1 MAIFGWKKS
10 TDTSKDGAAA
20 GGGAGGAGT
29 GGVGSGGTGAGGF
42 EFSPEKARRWF
53 DHARVSHE
61 AGNYEYAMTCWLSGL
76 RFDPGNL
83 ESVKAFTASARMYTD
98 GNKKAS
104 SRELQKA
111 IIGKTDVDKYLTAL
125 LEWACKP
132 IDPEYAV
139 AAAAASAMIGLSTVT
154 QWMLP
159 TTLKV
164 IGSDPKPRKAN
175 FVKLMEIAEKQEQF
189 DIAVTAG
196 DTAVRLD
203 PADNKLSA
211 YVRNLSAQSSISR
224 GGFDKTGEEGGFR
237 QNIRNADKQRMINE
251 AERTGK
257 TESGMAGLMAVTRAE
272 YDANPLDKP
281 TIKKYA
287 NLLLERRAAGDEDVA
302 HAVLLKAHTATN
314 EFGFREAAGEI
325 KLRQGRRALKAIQ
338 VTMDAGAGD
347 EAAKANFAGA
357 YRAQLELEAAEYY
370 ERARAYPTNLSIK
383 LELGK
388 RQFELGQYQEAIDQ
402 FQQAKADQKLRAPAL
417 HALGLAFQAIE
428 WHDEAI
434 DTFRLGLEG
443 ASELGELAGLDLK
456 YGLMVSLQ
464 KRADEMKDVPSAEE
478 ALKLASNIAL
488 QQINFKDI
496 RARRESIKALVIRLK
511 G

>member
-1 MAIFGWKKS
+1 MGIFGWKKS
-10 TDTSKDGAAA
+10 ADTSKDAA
-20 GGGAGGAGT
+20 GGKPAENAAAAPGG
-29 GGVGSGGTGAGGF
+29 GGTGAGGF

-98 GNKKAS
+98 QNKKAS

-111 IIGKTDVDKYLTAL
+111 IIGKTDVDKYLMAL

-132 IDPEYAV
+132 INPEFAV
-139 AAAAASAMIGLSTVT
+139 AAAAGAANIGLSTVT

-189 DIAVTAG
+189 DIAVTSG
-196 DTAVRLD
+196 DAAVRLD
-203 PADNKLSA
+203 PADSKLSA

-237 QNIRNADKQRMINE
+237 QNIRNSDRQRMINE
-251 AERTGK
+251 SERMGK
-257 TESGMAGLMAVTRAE
+257 TEAGMASLLEAARAE
-272 YDANPLDKP
+272 HAANPLDKP
-281 TIKKYA
+281 TIRKLAK
-287 NLLLERRAAGDEDVA
+287 LMLERGAPGDEDAA
-302 HAVLLKAHTATN
+302 HELLLKAHGATS

-325 KLRQGRRALKAIQ
+325 KMRQGRRALKAIQ
-338 VTMDAGAGD
+338 ATIEANPAD
-347 EAAKANFAGA
+347 EAAKANFAAA
-357 YRAQLELEAAEYY
+357 YRAQLELEAAEYT
-370 ERARAYPTNLSIK
+370 ERTKAYPTNLSLK

-388 RQFELGQYQEAIDQ
+388 RQFELGQFQEAIDQ
-402 FQQAKADQKLRAPAL
+402 FQQAKQDQKLRAPSL
-417 HALGLAFQAIE
+417 YVLGLAFQAIE

-443 ASELGELAGLDLK
+443 AGEASEQSSLDLK
-456 YGLMVSLQ
+456 YGLMLSLQ
-464 KRADEMKDVPSAEE
+464 RRAEEMKDVPSAEE

-496 RARRESIKALVIRLK
+496 RARREAIKALVIRLK